1 MLYIGSEFLGY
12 SDSPASVSQGA
23 RTISMRHSAQL
34 GGYAWDVLSN
44 SFPGNW
50 RGRYIPRQ
58 ENKTS
63 AFVSSE
69 LLQQNSSN
77 GEVDFAH
84 DHSGWGFQKAYASI
98 LARDPWICHNTVR
111 WKENYLHTERTRSM
125 EWHCSCHLITH
136 SLIQSW
142 KTHSTPKREHC
153 KPWWQT
159 FTIPVLERY
168 RNIFKGLSELVI
180 KTTSQT
186 RTYTRI

>member
-23 RTISMRHSAQL
+23 RTISMCHSAQL

-44 SFPGNW
+44 SLPGNW

-63 AFVSSE
+63 AFASSE

-98 LARDPWICHNTVR
+98 LARKPWIYHNTVR
-111 WKENYLHTERTRSM
+111 WKENYLHTEGTRSM
-125 EWHCSCHLITH
+125 EWHCSCHLITLWSSRERPTPPQRGSIV
-136 SLIQSW
+136 SLGGTLLQS
-142 KTHSTPKREHC
+142 
-153 KPWWQT
+153 QY
-159 FTIPVLERY
+159 L
-168 RNIFKGLSELVI
+168 KGIGASSKACLS
-180 KTTSQT
+180 
-186 RTYTRI
+186 